1 MGGLE
6 VLRFLGFIWVF
17 AVALGAVYLFP
28 PRDIWGYATLLTF
41 AITPVVALIITSRRV
56 AFAVTVDNVYMVA
69 GYLAL
74 SFIVFE
80 FCVVALLFRLLLP
93 YLSDLVYIIA
103 VFSALVLIGVL
114 NEDIPVYQ
122 LAVFEDGDSVLAVT
136 RGLAVGSMLYLL
148 VSAIIGALGLNYSM
162 DLAVGYLDSRL
173 LSLVSQFEGVVGVFL
188 LMVFFVAIPEEL
200 LSRVFY
206 LNIGSSV
213 VTAPVASVVM
223 ITTWYSLHAVTRY
236 FLPYYGSL
244 VLFIITVGGLVITL
258 SYMLYGF
265 VSAVFTHAIY
275 NTLIVLSGDFGS
287 AVLVVAVM
295 LILINFLVARAKG
308 VRAL

>member
-6 VLRFLGFIWVF
+6 VLRFLGFIWAI
-17 AVALGAVYLFP
+17 AVAIGAVYLFP
-28 PRDIWGYATLLTF
+28 PRGIWGYATLVVF
-41 AITPVVALIITSRRV
+41 AVTPIVALTVARYRV

-74 SFIVFE
+74 TFIVFE
-80 FCVVALLFRLLLP
+80 FCVIALLFRVLLP
-93 YLSDLVYIIA
+93 YLSDLVYTIA
-103 VFSALVLIGVL
+103 VFSALVLVGVL
-114 NEDIPVYQ
+114 NEDLPIYQ
-122 LAVFEDGDSVLAVT
+122 LAVFESEGNILAVT

-148 VSAIIGALGLNYSM
+148 VSAIIGALGLNYST
-162 DLAVGYLDSRL
+162 DLSVGYLDSRL

-206 LNIGSSV
+206 LNVGSSV
-213 VTAPVASVVM
+213 ITAPVASVVM

-236 FLPYYGSL
+236 FLPYGSL
-244 VLFIITVGGLVITL
+244 VLFIITFGGLVITL

-265 VSAVFTHAIY
+265 ISAVFTHATY
-275 NTLIVLSGDFGS
+275 NTLIILSEDFGS
-287 AVLVVAVM
+287 AMLVVAVV
-295 LILINFLVARAKG
+295 LILINFLVARARG

>member
-6 VLRFLGFIWVF
+6 VLRFLGFIWAI
-17 AVALGAVYLFP
+17 AVAIGAVYLFP
-28 PRDIWGYATLLTF
+28 PRGIWGYATLVVF
-41 AITPVVALIITSRRV
+41 AVTPIVALTVSRYRV

-74 SFIVFE
+74 TFIVFE
-80 FCVVALLFRLLLP
+80 FCVIALLFRVLLP
-93 YLSDLVYIIA
+93 YLSDLVYTIA
-103 VFSALVLIGVL
+103 CYSALVLVGVL
-114 NEDIPVYQ
+114 NEDLPIYQ
-122 LAVFEDGDSVLAVT
+122 LAVFESEGNILAVT

-148 VSAIIGALGLNYSM
+148 VSAIIGALGLNYST
-162 DLAVGYLDSRL
+162 DLSVGYLDSRL

-206 LNIGSSV
+206 LNVGSSV
-213 VTAPVASVVM
+213 ITAPVASVVM

-236 FLPYYGSL
+236 FLPYGSL
-244 VLFIITVGGLVITL
+244 VLFIITFGGLVITL

-265 VSAVFTHAIY
+265 ISAVFTHATY
-275 NTLIVLSGDFGS
+275 NTLIILSEDFGS
-287 AVLVVAVM
+287 AMLVVAVV
-295 LILINFLVARAKG
+295 LILINFLVARARG

>member
-6 VLRFLGFIWVF
+6 VLRLLGFLWLF

-28 PRDIWGYATLLTF
+28 PRDIWGYATLVVF
-41 AITPVVALIITSRRV
+41 AVTPLVAHLLSSRRI
-56 AFAVTVDNVYMVA
+56 AFAVAVDNVYMVA

-74 SFIVFE
+74 TFIVFE
-80 FCVVALLFRLLLP
+80 FCVVALLFRILLF

-103 VFSALVLIGVL
+103 VFSALILIGVL
-114 NEDIPVYQ
+114 NEDLPVYQ
-122 LAVFEDGDSVLAVT
+122 LAVFEGGDSVLAVT

-148 VSAIIGALGLNYSM
+148 VSAIIGALGLNYSV

-188 LMVFFVAIPEEL
+188 LMLFFVSIPEEL

-206 LNIGSSV
+206 LNVGSSV
-213 VTAPVASVVM
+213 VTAPLASIVM

-236 FLPYYGSL
+236 FLAYGSL
-244 VLFIITVGGLVITL
+244 VLFIITLGGLVLMI
-258 SYMLYGF
+258 SYMLHGF
-265 VSAVFTHAIY
+265 ISAVFAHAIY
-275 NTLIVLSGDFGS
+275 NTLITMTVSFGG
-287 AVLVVAVM
+287 AVSVVAVV
-295 LILINFLVARAKG
+295 LILVNFLVARAKG
-308 VRAL
+308 VKAL